1 MSPDDAVYITI
12 VNFNHRKLTIDID
25 LEFYP
30 VSTNAEVLIDAG
42 PYSMLNERFKGPN
55 LRNIRSSRNVVD
67 INLSEIDLSPYQSL
81 LLRVNPWNQ

>member
-12 VNFNHRKLTIDID
+12 VNFNHRSLTIDID

-42 PYSMLNERFKGPN
+42 PYSMLNDRFKGSN
-55 LRNIRSSRNVVD
+55 DRNIRSSRNVD
-67 INLSEIDLSPYQSL
+67 INLSEIDLPPYQSL